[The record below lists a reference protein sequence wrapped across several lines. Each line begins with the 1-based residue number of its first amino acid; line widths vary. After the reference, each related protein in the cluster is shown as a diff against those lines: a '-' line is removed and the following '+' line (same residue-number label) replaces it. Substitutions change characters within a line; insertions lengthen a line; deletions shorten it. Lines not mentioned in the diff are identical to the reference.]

1 MCVDV
6 CESVYLHKGVQVPG
20 TGGGRGRRR
29 SQIPLELELQVALS
43 YPEWVLGTELWLSAR
58 TKTVLNL
65 SADFHL

>member
-6 CESVYLHKGVQVPG
+6 CESVYVHEGVQVPG
-20 TGGGRGRRR
+20 TGGGRGQR

-58 TKTVLNL
+58 TKNVFNL
-65 SADFHL
+65 SVGFHL